1 MVGMLR
7 RDARFPPFQTWMP
20 TTVLPTHH
28 TKFETALQYGEER
41 EVVAWRLHVRDISAD
56 GVPPTFLHGPSVLDW
71 RGHFLRFTALWS
83 HEMKRTSA
91 TREQGYHSWAGEHAV
106 LAVPNV
112 PIGPGGVPECDVEVA
127 LCARVAGRPD
137 KVIGSAILTIDRPSH
152 VHVDVEL
159 LPQDA
164 VSGAVELPTVSLH
177 IEVASLT
184 REQADRQWGGDGNAA
199 TGMMSS
205 QQLRTAT
212 QRSAHQTTQA
222 AMQPTTQPTLQ
233 PQESPHSSIPVG
245 EASDQEDTQS
255 QQPPLSPTSRGETSG
270 EEVAKPE
277 GSHGNEAAWAA
288 TESRSTMYSSSTTG
302 LLTPVASVAGGP
314 SERGERQVSVH
325 ASANVQR
332 SAVMGV
338 QTGGGVRPVVGV
350 GEADS
355 RCRDRAEIEA
365 DGRCRDRAEIE
376 ADSRCRDAKALSLLV
391 EGRGGGER
399 ESRWHGHGHTRP
411 TPRHCYTWCPQA
423 CPCRAI
429 RKPAPMRI
437 RMRIAQVYSTRP
449 SRAASASSL
458 TRPPHAEHAGA
469 VGGAGG
475 FGGQRGGRPE
485 TKPML
490 TGAPAATT
498 IAFGRAVAPPPPPPP
513 PRVKTAAKVK
523 AAEEAGLRNSTA
535 DDWLRPR
542 WAPSARLLMQL
553 DEVHMPRV
561 ASPPHPQGMPAH
573 SPLSPTRQRATVQ
586 HIVPFGTDTLQ
597 PPRSS
602 PRQCA
607 RIKSAFVSYGLTCPT
622 AAIEKGLLIPEDRP
636 ELLCYGA
643 LSVAERPL
651 LSQKGGPTIK
661 PPKAGK
667 GKKGKG
673 GGKKG
678 GKKKK

>member
-56 GVPPTFLHGPSVLDW
+56 GVPPTFLRGPSVLDW

-137 KVIGSAILTIDRPSH
+137 EVIGSAILTIDRPSH

-355 RCRDRAEIEA
+355 RCRDRAEIEV

-391 EGRGGGER
+391 EGRGGGRER
-399 ESRWHGHGHTRP
+399 VGGMGTGTLAHTTPLLHVVPASVPLQGHPQASPDAHPHAYRAGVLHTPKPSGQRELTDPTSTRRACRRCRWSRWLRRAARRAARDEADADGGAR
-411 TPRHCYTWCPQA
+411 RHNHRVWQG
-423 CPCRAI
+423 CRA
-429 RKPAPMRI
+429 A
-437 RMRIAQVYSTRP
+437 
-449 SRAASASSL
+449 
-458 TRPPHAEHAGA
+458 
-469 VGGAGG
+469 
-475 FGGQRGGRPE
+475 
-485 TKPML
+485 
-490 TGAPAATT
+490 AATT
-498 IAFGRAVAPPPPPPP
+498 
-513 PRVKTAAKVK
+513 AASC
-523 AAEEAGLRNSTA
+523 EDCCES
-535 DDWLRPR
+535 
-542 WAPSARLLMQL
+542 
-553 DEVHMPRV
+553 
-561 ASPPHPQGMPAH
+561 QG
-573 SPLSPTRQRATVQ
+573 
-586 HIVPFGTDTLQ
+586 
-597 PPRSS
+597 
-602 PRQCA
+602 C
-607 RIKSAFVSYGLTCPT
+607 
-622 AAIEKGLLIPEDRP
+622 
-636 ELLCYGA
+636 
-643 LSVAERPL
+643 
-651 LSQKGGPTIK
+651 
-661 PPKAGK
+661 
-667 GKKGKG
+667 
-673 GGKKG
+673 
-678 GKKKK
+678 